1 MTEPW
6 HQNLRNLSQGSIQYR
21 SMMKKLKI
29 DWPLITEIAGIG
41 LATYGIYLISMPVAF
56 IALGTFLIYT
66 VEKE

>member
-1 MTEPW
+1 
-6 HQNLRNLSQGSIQYR
+6 
-21 SMMKKLKI
+21 MKKLKI